1 MALISLAKRL
11 LLKRRSGVAEDQC
24 DEILDHEERRYIA
37 KCLSALIDTGHNCQ
51 LSARHLLDMAEF
63 HQPGML
69 TPANLHL
76 ISHAVNG
83 MPEEG
88 AVIEIGSFA
97 GLSLNHIIHML
108 RQAGRSNPVI
118 SVDEWQFE
126 GGNQGAIPG
135 SAVLF
140 ADYREHVIDTFRRN
154 LMLFHADSLPHH
166 IVSSSDAFFRLWA
179 QKAAVVDFFGRSKT
193 LGGPIS
199 FAYID
204 GDHSYE
210 QSLRDFENVDRFLL
224 PGGFIVF
231 DDSADGSEWGSHRTA
246 CEAAAR
252 PDYELVD
259 KAVNYCVAKR
269 RPMINASI

>member
-24 DEILDHEERRYIA
+24 TMKSDDILPSACLPSSTPVA
-37 KCLSALIDTGHNCQ
+37 KVANYQRDTFLIWLSFIN
-51 LSARHLLDMAEF
+51 
-63 HQPGML
+63 PGML

-210 QSLRDFENVDRFLL
+210 QSLRDFENVNRFLL
-224 PGGFIVF
+224 PGVSLYSTIP
-231 DDSADGSEWGSHRTA
+231 RTA
-246 CEAAAR
+246 RNGGRIEPR
-252 PDYELVD
+252 VRRQRGQITNSLT
-259 KAVNYCVAKR
+259 KR
-269 RPMINASI
+269 